1 MKKISIVTLMA
12 ALVLLSGCNKEYS
25 FDNSVDLNVNNS
37 TEMPIKLGA
46 NTGST
51 SAMTRAS
58 IESLDEML
66 GTTDRLGV
74 FCLAGRKTDVK
85 SALTAN
91 PIDWLVPVYTDDN
104 ADYVDKYGAST
115 NGRYWSNL
123 CCEVQMLDGMHRI
136 VPVQE
141 GANNYKPYYKYYP
154 ITSVYGYDFYSY
166 YPYQGDAAVHYTKD
180 SICVD
185 MTIGGKQDV
194 IYGKSEDIDDAYV
207 ATLTSDYDLQ
217 KILKASYYSARFFR
231 KHPQQ
236 IDNAHIKLEH
246 KLARFRFYVYPG
258 PDYESSETPTYS
270 SATQLCVQEIKVN
283 NVQKDLSL
291 VVAHKN
297 DKKRNGALYAR
308 NNNVADFYL
317 HHKGGALLEDA
328 PVEISTKEDEYGV
341 TIPDTTQVGDYIML
355 LPGKSIHYM
364 SIKLADKGTGYVY
377 PSETDIAI
385 SFKNG
390 SNKTFEA
397 GKTYNVYLQVSSIK
411 NIGLT
416 AELADWEESGE
427 DMDLVE
433 FN

>member
-1 MKKISIVTLMA
+1 MKRISIVILMV
-12 ALVLLSGCNKEYS
+12 ALVLLSGCNKDNE
-25 FDNSVDLNVNNS
+25 FNNSVDIDINNS
-37 TEMPIKLGA
+37 SEVPIKLGSY
-46 NTGST
+46 TGAT
-51 SAMTRAS
+51 SATTRAS
-58 IESLDEML
+58 IESLDEMV
-66 GTTDRLGV
+66 GTTDRVGV

-85 SALTAN
+85 SAQTAKA
-91 PIDWLVPVYTDDN
+91 IDWLMPVYTDDKP
-104 ADYVDKYGAST
+104 DYVDKYGSST

-123 CCEVQMLDGMHRI
+123 CCEVKVIDDMHHI

-154 ITSVYGYDFYSY
+154 VTSVYGYDFYSY
-166 YPYQGDAAVHYTKD
+166 YPYQRDAAVHYTRD

-231 KHPQQ
+231 KHPKEV
-236 IDNAHIKLEH
+236 DNAHIKLEH
-246 KLARFRFYVYPG
+246 KLARFRFFVYPG
-258 PDYESSETPTYS
+258 PDHESSETPTYN
-270 SATQLCVQEIKVN
+270 SAEQLCVQEIKVN

-297 DKKRNGALYAR
+297 NKKRNGALYAR

-317 HHKGGALLEDA
+317 HHKEGGLLEDA
-328 PVEISTKEDEYGV
+328 PVEISTKEVNGV
-341 TIPDTTQVGDYIML
+341 TVPDTTQVGDCIML

-364 SIKLADKGTGYVY
+364 SIMLADKETGYVY
-377 PSETDIAI
+377 PSEADIAI

-390 SNKTFEA
+390 SKKTFEA